1 MSAVPPPVC
10 NFGIRIVGGHTVH
23 VLVEAAVRIA
33 GVRIIKHADGVH
45 GHAAVLQIVGQID
58 SVGGYSA
65 LPRTAG
71 SGLAICENH
80 HDLLGFLTGTTQSML
95 PVAVQYPLGM
105 LQTVVHLRGAGSVQ
119 RIDRAFQFL
128 DIAAHLGQILHN
140 LGVVIATTI
149 VTISDTVTI
158 ITSELDNADPM
169 DHIVFRG

>member
-1 MSAVPPPVC
+1 
-10 NFGIRIVGGHTVH
+10 
-23 VLVEAAVRIA
+23 
-33 GVRIIKHADGVH
+33 
-45 GHAAVLQIVGQID
+45 
-58 SVGGYSA
+58 
-65 LPRTAG
+65 
-71 SGLAICENH
+71 
-80 HDLLGFLTGTTQSML
+80 
-95 PVAVQYPLGM
+95 M